1 MVEIIDEVPVN
12 VDSNEYTNFE
22 AEVRLQNKYSNYIT
36 IPKPF
41 GFKKGD
47 IVDVFI
53 KKTKE
58 LVEIGGKWKWE
69 EN

>member
-1 MVEIIDEVPVN
+1 MVKIIDEVSVN
-12 VDSNEYTNFE
+12 VNPKDYTNFE
-22 AEVRLQNKYSNYIT
+22 AEVRIQNKYSNYIT

-58 LVEIGGKWKWE
+58 LVEIGGK
-69 EN
+69 